1 MPKACILIKTVPAAS
16 DRIVEKLKKMK
27 AVTKAYIAYGRWDIV
42 AFINASEDEMGK
54 ISGIINSSEGVRS
67 SETLPEA

>member
-16 DRIVEKLKKMK
+16 DRILENLKKTK
-27 AVTKAYIAYGRWDIV
+27 GVTKAYIAFGRWDIV
-42 AFINASEDEMGK
+42 AYIDASVDEMGK
-54 ISGIINSSEGVRS
+54 ISGTINSAEGVRS